1 MKTVSVE
8 TKNGGNIDVDFYET
22 LTEATDAFQDAG
34 VLKLFNR
41 QFRTEA
47 INKVNRERSLAAQ
60 LKKAVKDGKVTQAE
74 VDAKLLAIIENL

>member
-1 MKTVSVE
+1 
-8 TKNGGNIDVDFYET
+8 
-22 LTEATDAFQDAG
+22 LEATNEFQDAG

-74 VDAKLLAIIENL
+74 VDEKLLAIIKNL

>member
-74 VDAKLLAIIENL
+74 VDEKLLAIIKNL